1 MYLKFLDL
9 PVAALESQRLTMS
22 WKNPDSLIT
31 CKCCSS
37 NSDENIMAVFI
48 KDKKSG
54 IKNEKWWK
62 LVGCENKNYGPNSF
76 MPDLGQDN
84 RVFFRRKCLLMA
96 HFLKEIAPLF

>member
-54 IKNEKWWK
+54 IKNEKVAHK
-62 LVGCENKNYGPNSF
+62 LIRIMISMRSSVKTLSPEAAMQKQKVNGC
-76 MPDLGQDN
+76 
-84 RVFFRRKCLLMA
+84 
-96 HFLKEIAPLF
+96 